1 MNDSRPPFAVIQG
14 GGGATPKSGGDKQN
28 PTAAKSPSTPPGAQL
43 SPRERKVWD
52 YICECL
58 REAGLEH
65 ITCGL
70 TISIICRTY
79 VRWIDAELKLT
90 EVEEQL
96 GGTYF
101 VKSPNG
107 YEQPHQAFHVARNLK
122 GELLKWLPE
131 SCLTLPSVVTAKAK
145 LPDLAPQD
153 DLFDSAVG
161 HARNHPSAA
170 SG

>member
-1 MNDSRPPFAVIQG
+1 MSDTRPPFTVIHG
-14 GGGATPKSGGDKQN
+14 GTVPPSQNGVDKQ
-28 PTAAKSPSTPPGAQL
+28 TDIKSPPPPPGCDL

-52 YICECL
+52 YICKNL
-58 REAGLEH
+58 SAAGLEH
-65 ITCGL
+65 LTCGL
-70 TISIICRTY
+70 TISVICRTY
-79 VRWIDAELKLT
+79 VRWIDAERKLA
-90 EVEEQL
+90 EVEEKN

-101 VKSPNG
+101 VSTPNG

-145 LPDLAPQD
+145 LPDLTPQD
-153 DLFDSAVG
+153 DLFDSAVN
-161 HARNHPSAA
+161 HARGHPSAA